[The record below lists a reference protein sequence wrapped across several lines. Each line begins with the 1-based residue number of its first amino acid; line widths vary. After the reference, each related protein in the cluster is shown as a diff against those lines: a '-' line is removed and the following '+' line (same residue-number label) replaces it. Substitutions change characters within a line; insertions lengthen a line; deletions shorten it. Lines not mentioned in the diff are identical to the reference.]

1 MQTVDHN
8 DCDGITPNETRRI
21 VSTMPAATLRF
32 TPSANASD
40 IEAVRSIIAGH
51 GARMQWVDS
60 PEYDRTYALIEPS
73 SSACIADLREKTRAT
88 VLDTPIVAMVVV
100 PSIGEAVPLLLQALG
115 GDGRP
120 SGVTLCEPCGD
131 GVLVEWNLDETPF
144 DVVISLVDIE
154 IDRFR
159 AARINA
165 LLAPLPLSW
174 WTRIAAA
181 GLRAPEITA
190 DRVLEEQLEVQG
202 VLD

>member
-1 MQTVDHN
+1 M
-8 DCDGITPNETRRI
+8 
-21 VSTMPAATLRF
+21 SATALRF
-32 TPSANASD
+32 NPSANASE
-40 IEAVRSIIAGH
+40 IEAVRSIVASH
-51 GARMQWVDS
+51 GARVQWVES
-60 PEYDRTYALIEPS
+60 PRYDRTYGLIEPAVA
-73 SSACIADLREKTRAT
+73 ACIAELRKATRAT
-88 VLDTPIVAMVVV
+88 VLDRPVVALVIV
-100 PSIGEAVPLLLQALG
+100 PSVREAVPLLLQALG
-115 GDGRP
+115 GDGKP

-131 GVLVEWNLDETPF
+131 GVLVEWDLDETGP
-144 DVVISLVDIE
+144 DVVMNLVDIE

-159 AARINA
+159 AARVNA